1 MKLALQDRLRRPL
14 TATGRVAAEV
24 FRDVAPKVLFFFG
37 AFMVLFLIFKLF
49 VAQYSIEYSAFT
61 KAAVAALVLGK
72 VLPLLDWADSGYRFE
87 RHRRIVVVLG
97 KTLTYALVVIM
108 LGTGER
114 IVTAFRHEGSV
125 EAAIHFV
132 VENANIHRF
141 LGLVLLLSLV
151 VGPYLTMQELDR
163 AIGKGV
169 LFRVL
174 FQRPANERAGDLRRV
189 QDPVKGTG

>member
-1 MKLALQDRLRRPL
+1 MKPPLEARLKAAPA
-14 TATGRVAAEV
+14 ATGRMAVDL
-24 FRDVAPKVLFFFG
+24 FREIVPKVLFFFG

-72 VLPLLDWADSGYRFE
+72 VVPLLDWADSGYRFE
-87 RHRRIVVVLG
+87 GHRRIVVVLG
-97 KTLTYALVVIM
+97 KTLAYALVVIM

-114 IVTAFRHEGSV
+114 IFTAFRHEGSIG
-125 EAAIHFV
+125 AAVHFV
-132 VENANIHRF
+132 VANADIHRF

-151 VGPYLTMQELDR
+151 VGPYLTMQEIDR

-169 LFRVL
+169 LFRLL
-174 FQRPANERAGDLRRV
+174 FQRPASAGDEVRGAPDAV
-189 QDPVKGTG
+189 SGNG